1 MCNKFI
7 YQGDKMNLLFLITT
21 LLFSQ
26 QNDASNGQ
34 AYLQSKDFAAP
45 SFTLKA
51 LNNLHKQWNLESRP
65 SPKIALEIFESRY
78 GMHQAPY
85 QNDDLPMG
93 LKLAPFP
100 FTLGT
105 VKGIALDCLICHGGI
120 LDGKPYPGLG
130 NNSLDLQTFFEDM
143 NKADGN
149 KKHLDFRFGNSR
161 GTNEAGAVSVFLIG
175 FRNPDLSL
183 KTSWANLGLNDEL
196 HEDPPAWW
204 LLKKK
209 KSIYATGGAD
219 ARSVR
224 SVMQFMM
231 SPLHGPDH
239 FNTTE
244 KKFAD
249 LQAFMLSI
257 QPPAYPFAIEH
268 SLAAQGKEL
277 FENNCSKCHGTY
289 GDKPKYPNKIISL
302 KVIGTDTKRFF
313 GITKDF
319 GRFYNSSWFSKE
331 IQGWFSD
338 DYKARE
344 TDGYQAPPLDGIW
357 ATAPYLHNGSI
368 PSVYTLLNSK
378 ARPKV
383 FTRDFENK
391 FANYNQKE
399 LGWSYQFKNNSDH
412 LQEKEITEQRK
423 WYDTSTPGRFNIGH
437 TFGDDLTEQERSQV
451 IEYLK
456 TL

>member
-1 MCNKFI
+1 
-7 YQGDKMNLLFLITT
+7 MNLLFLITT

-100 FTLGT
+100 LTLGT

-257 QPPAYPFAIEH
+257 QPPAYPFAIDH

-289 GDKPKYPNKIISL
+289 GDKPKYPNKIIAL

-338 DYKARE
+338 DYKARD

-399 LGWSYQFKNNSDH
+399 LGWNYQFKNNSDH
-412 LQEKEITEQRK
+412 LLEKEITEQRK
-423 WYDTSTPGRFNIGH
+423 WYDTSTPGRLNIGH
-437 TFGDDLTEQERSQV
+437 TFGDDLTEDERSQV

>member
-1 MCNKFI
+1 
-7 YQGDKMNLLFLITT
+7 MNLLFLITT

-26 QNDASNGQ
+26 QNNASNGQ

-78 GMHQAPY
+78 GMHKAPY

-100 FTLGT
+100 LTLGT

-244 KKFAD
+244 KKFAE

-257 QPPAYPFAIEH
+257 QPPAYPFAIDH

-289 GDKPKYPNKIISL
+289 GDKPKYPNKIIPL

-391 FANYNQKE
+391 FVNYNQKE
-399 LGWSYQFKNNSDH
+399 LGWNYQFKNNSDH
-412 LQEKEITEQRK
+412 LLEKEITEQRK
-423 WYDTSTPGRFNIGH
+423 WYDTSTPGRLNIGH
-437 TFGDDLTEQERSQV
+437 TFGDDLTEDERSQV

>member
-1 MCNKFI
+1 
-7 YQGDKMNLLFLITT
+7 
-21 LLFSQ
+21 
-26 QNDASNGQ
+26 
-34 AYLQSKDFAAP
+34 
-45 SFTLKA
+45 
-51 LNNLHKQWNLESRP
+51 
-65 SPKIALEIFESRY
+65 
-78 GMHQAPY
+78 
-85 QNDDLPMG
+85 
-93 LKLAPFP
+93 
-100 FTLGT
+100 
-105 VKGIALDCLICHGGI
+105 LICHGGI

-149 KKHLDFRFGNSR
+149 KKHLNFRFGNSR

-209 KSIYATGGAD
+209 KSMYATGGAD

-257 QPPAYPFAIEH
+257 QPPAYPFAIDH
-268 SLAAQGKEL
+268 SLAAQGKIL
-277 FENNCSKCHGTY
+277 FESNCSKCHGTY

-302 KVIGTDTKRFF
+302 KVIGTDDKRFF

-331 IQGWFSD
+331 IEGWFSD

-357 ATAPYLHNGSI
+357 ATAPYLHNGSV

-378 ARPKV
+378 IRPKV

-399 LGWSYQFKNNSDH
+399 LGWNYEFKNNSDH
-412 LQEKEITEQRK
+412 LQGKEITEQRK
-423 WYDTSTPGRFNIGH
+423 WYDTSTSGRLNTGH

>member
-1 MCNKFI
+1 
-7 YQGDKMNLLFLITT
+7 MNLLFLITT

-257 QPPAYPFAIEH
+257 QPPAYPFAIDH
-268 SLAAQGKEL
+268 SLAAQGKGL

-399 LGWSYQFKNNSDH
+399 LGWNYEFKNNSDH
-412 LQEKEITEQRK
+412 LQGKEITEQRK
-423 WYDTSTPGRFNIGH
+423 WYDTSTSGRLNIGH

>member
-1 MCNKFI
+1 
-7 YQGDKMNLLFLITT
+7 MNLLFLITT

-26 QNDASNGQ
+26 QNNASNGQ

-244 KKFAD
+244 KKFAE

-257 QPPAYPFAIEH
+257 QPPAYPFAIDH

-289 GDKPKYPNKIISL
+289 GDKPKYPNKIIAL

-391 FANYNQKE
+391 FVNYNQKE
-399 LGWSYQFKNNSDH
+399 LGWNYQFKNNSDH
-412 LQEKEITEQRK
+412 LLEKEITEQRK
-423 WYDTSTPGRFNIGH
+423 WYDTSTPGRLNIGH
-437 TFGDDLTEQERSQV
+437 TFGDDLTEDERSQV

>member
-1 MCNKFI
+1 
-7 YQGDKMNLLFLITT
+7 MNLLFLITT

-100 FTLGT
+100 LTLGT

-257 QPPAYPFAIEH
+257 QPPAYPFAIDH

-357 ATAPYLHNGSI
+357 ATAPYLHNGTI

-399 LGWSYQFKNNSDH
+399 LGWNYQFKNNSDH
-412 LQEKEITEQRK
+412 LLEKEITEQRK
-423 WYDTSTPGRFNIGH
+423 WYDTSTPGRLNIGH
-437 TFGDDLTEQERSQV
+437 TFGDDLTEDERSQV

>member
-1 MCNKFI
+1 
-7 YQGDKMNLLFLITT
+7 MNLLFLITT

-244 KKFAD
+244 KKFAE

-257 QPPAYPFAIEH
+257 QPPAYPFAIDH

-289 GDKPKYPNKIISL
+289 GDKPKYPNKIIAL

-391 FANYNQKE
+391 FVNYNQKE
-399 LGWSYQFKNNSDH
+399 LGWNYQFKNNSDH
-412 LQEKEITEQRK
+412 LLEKEITEQRK
-423 WYDTSTPGRFNIGH
+423 WYDTSTPGRLNIGH
-437 TFGDDLTEQERSQV
+437 TFGDDLTEDERSQV

>member
-1 MCNKFI
+1 
-7 YQGDKMNLLFLITT
+7 MNLLFLITT

-257 QPPAYPFAIEH
+257 QPPAYPFSIDH
-268 SLAAQGKEL
+268 SLAAQGKGL

-338 DYKARE
+338 VYKARE

-412 LQEKEITEQRK
+412 LQEKEITERRK

>member
-1 MCNKFI
+1 
-7 YQGDKMNLLFLITT
+7 MNLLFLITS
-21 LLFSQ
+21 LLSSQ
-26 QNDASNGQ
+26 QGDAFNGQ

-45 SFTLKA
+45 SFSLKA
-51 LNNLHKQWNLESRP
+51 LNNLHKQWNLDSRP
-65 SPKIALEIFESRY
+65 SPKIALQIFESRY

-93 LKLAPFP
+93 IKLAPFP
-100 FTLGT
+100 LTLGT

-257 QPPAYPFAIEH
+257 QPPAYPFAIDH

-391 FANYNQKE
+391 FVNYNQKE
-399 LGWSYQFKNNSDH
+399 LGWNYQFKNNSDH
-412 LQEKEITEQRK
+412 LLEKEITEQRK
-423 WYDTSTPGRFNIGH
+423 WYDTSTPGRLNIGH
-437 TFGDDLTEQERSQV
+437 TFGDDLTEDERSQV

>member
-1 MCNKFI
+1 
-7 YQGDKMNLLFLITT
+7 MNLLFLITT

-26 QNDASNGQ
+26 QNNASNGQ

-120 LDGKPYPGLG
+120 LDGKSYPGLG

-257 QPPAYPFAIEH
+257 QPPAYPFAIDH

-289 GDKPKYPNKIISL
+289 GDKPKYPNKIIPL

-391 FANYNQKE
+391 FVNYNQKE
-399 LGWSYQFKNNSDH
+399 LGWNYQFKNNSDH
-412 LQEKEITEQRK
+412 LLEKEITEQRK
-423 WYDTSTPGRFNIGH
+423 WYDTSTPGRLNIGH
-437 TFGDDLTEQERSQV
+437 TFGDDLTEDERSQV

>member
-1 MCNKFI
+1 
-7 YQGDKMNLLFLITT
+7 MNLLFLITT

-100 FTLGT
+100 LTLGT

-244 KKFAD
+244 KKFAE

-257 QPPAYPFAIEH
+257 QPPAYPFAIDH

-289 GDKPKYPNKIISL
+289 GDKPKYPNKIIAL

-313 GITKDF
+313 GITKGF

-391 FANYNQKE
+391 FVNYNQKE
-399 LGWSYQFKNNSDH
+399 LGWNYQFKNNSDH
-412 LQEKEITEQRK
+412 LLEKEITEQRK
-423 WYDTSTPGRFNIGH
+423 WYDTSTPGRLNIGH
-437 TFGDDLTEQERSQV
+437 TFGDDLTEDERSQV

>member
-100 FTLGT
+100 LTLGT

-257 QPPAYPFAIEH
+257 QPPAYPFAIDH
-268 SLAAQGKEL
+268 SLAAQGKGL

-399 LGWSYQFKNNSDH
+399 LGWNYEFKNNSDH
-412 LQEKEITEQRK
+412 LKGKEITEQRK
-423 WYDTSTPGRFNIGH
+423 WYDTSTSGRLNIGH

>member
-7 YQGDKMNLLFLITT
+7 YQGDKMNLLLLITT

-130 NNSLDLQTFFEDM
+130 NNSLDLKTFFEDM

-209 KSIYATGGAD
+209 KSMYATGGAD

-268 SLAAQGKEL
+268 SLAAQGKGL

-423 WYDTSTPGRFNIGH
+423 WDDTSTPGRFNIGH

>member
-1 MCNKFI
+1 
-7 YQGDKMNLLFLITT
+7 MNLLFLITT

-26 QNDASNGQ
+26 QNNASNGQ

-257 QPPAYPFAIEH
+257 QPPAYPFAIDH

-391 FANYNQKE
+391 FVNYNQKE
-399 LGWSYQFKNNSDH
+399 LGWNYQFKNNSDH
-412 LQEKEITEQRK
+412 LLEKEITEQRK
-423 WYDTSTPGRFNIGH
+423 WYDTSTPGRLNIGH
-437 TFGDDLTEQERSQV
+437 TFGDDLTEDERSQV

>member
-1 MCNKFI
+1 
-7 YQGDKMNLLFLITT
+7 MNLLFLITT

-120 LDGKPYPGLG
+120 LDGKSYPGLG

-244 KKFAD
+244 KKFAE

-257 QPPAYPFAIEH
+257 QPPAYPFAIDH

-289 GDKPKYPNKIISL
+289 GDKPKYPNKIIAL

-391 FANYNQKE
+391 FVNYNQKE
-399 LGWSYQFKNNSDH
+399 LGWNYQFKNNSDH
-412 LQEKEITEQRK
+412 LLEKEITEQRK
-423 WYDTSTPGRFNIGH
+423 WYDTSTPGRLNIGH
-437 TFGDDLTEQERSQV
+437 TFGDDLTEDERSQV

>member
-1 MCNKFI
+1 
-7 YQGDKMNLLFLITT
+7 MNLLFLITT

-100 FTLGT
+100 LTLGT

-257 QPPAYPFAIEH
+257 QPPAYPFAIDH

-289 GDKPKYPNKIISL
+289 GDKPKYPNKIIAL

-391 FANYNQKE
+391 FVNYNQKE
-399 LGWSYQFKNNSDH
+399 LGWNYQFKNNSDH
-412 LQEKEITEQRK
+412 LLEKEITEQRK
-423 WYDTSTPGRFNIGH
+423 WYDTSTPGRLNIGH
-437 TFGDDLTEQERSQV
+437 TFGDDLTEDERSQV

>member
-1 MCNKFI
+1 
-7 YQGDKMNLLFLITT
+7 MNLLFLITT

-26 QNDASNGQ
+26 QNNASNGQ

-100 FTLGT
+100 LTLGT

-257 QPPAYPFAIEH
+257 QPPAYPFAIDH

-289 GDKPKYPNKIISL
+289 GDKPKYPNKIIPL

-391 FANYNQKE
+391 FVNYNQKE
-399 LGWSYQFKNNSDH
+399 LGWNYQFKNNSDH
-412 LQEKEITEQRK
+412 LLEKEITEQRK
-423 WYDTSTPGRFNIGH
+423 WYDTSTPGRLNIGH
-437 TFGDDLTEQERSQV
+437 TFGDDLTEDERSQV

>member
-1 MCNKFI
+1 
-7 YQGDKMNLLFLITT
+7 MNLLFLITT

-26 QNDASNGQ
+26 QNNASNGQ

-78 GMHQAPY
+78 GMHKAPY

-100 FTLGT
+100 LTLGT

-120 LDGKPYPGLG
+120 LDGKSYPGLG

-257 QPPAYPFAIEH
+257 QPPAYPFAIDH

-289 GDKPKYPNKIISL
+289 GDKPKYPNKIIPL

-391 FANYNQKE
+391 FVNYNQKE
-399 LGWSYQFKNNSDH
+399 LGWNYQFKNNSDH
-412 LQEKEITEQRK
+412 LLEKEITEQRK
-423 WYDTSTPGRFNIGH
+423 WYDTSTPGRLNIGH
-437 TFGDDLTEQERSQV
+437 TFGDDLTEDERSQV

>member
-1 MCNKFI
+1 
-7 YQGDKMNLLFLITT
+7 MNLLFLITT

-437 TFGDDLTEQERSQV
+437 TFGDDLTENERSQV

>member
-1 MCNKFI
+1 
-7 YQGDKMNLLFLITT
+7 MNLIFLITT
-21 LLFSQ
+21 LLASQ
-26 QNDASNGQ
+26 HTDAINGQ

-51 LNNLHKQWNLESRP
+51 YKNLHKQWALD
-65 SPKIALEIFESRY
+65 SPPTPKVSLDFFESRY

-85 QNDDLPMG
+85 QNDGLPMG

-100 FTLGT
+100 LTLGT
-105 VKGIALDCLICHGGI
+105 VKGIALDCLVCHGGI

-149 KKHLDFRFGNSR
+149 KKPLAFKFGNSR
-161 GTNEAGAVSVFLIG
+161 GTNEAGAVSVFLLG
-175 FRNPDLSL
+175 FRNPDLSI
-183 KTSWANLGLNDEL
+183 KTSWTNLGLDDEL

-209 KSIYATGGAD
+209 KSMYATGGAN
-219 ARSVR
+219 AKSVR

-231 SPLHGPDH
+231 SPIHGPDH
-239 FNTTE
+239 FNTNE

-249 LQAFMLSI
+249 LQAYILSI
-257 QPPAYPFAIEH
+257 QPPAYPFAIDH
-268 SLAAQGKEL
+268 SQAKAGKNL
-277 FENNCSKCHGTY
+277 FENNCSKCHGSY
-289 GDKPKYPNKIISL
+289 GEKPGYPNKIIPL
-302 KVIGTDTKRFF
+302 QVIGTDTKRFF
-313 GITKDF
+313 GITNEF
-319 GRFYNSSWFSKE
+319 GKLYNSSWFSKE
-331 IQGWFSD
+331 IEGWFSD

-344 TDGYQAPPLDGIW
+344 TNGYQAPPLDGVW
-357 ATAPYLHNGSI
+357 ATAPYLHNGSVPTI
-368 PSVYTLLNSK
+368 YTLLNSK

-391 FANYNQKE
+391 FTNYNQKE
-399 LGWSYQFKNNSDH
+399 LGWNYQFKNNNDH
-412 LQEKEITEQRK
+412 LREKELTEQRK
-423 WYDTSTPGRFNIGH
+423 WYDTSTPGRQNIGH
-437 TFGDDLTEQERSQV
+437 TFGDNLTEHERLQV
-451 IEYLK
+451 LEYLK

>member
-1 MCNKFI
+1 
-7 YQGDKMNLLFLITT
+7 MNLLFLITT
-21 LLFSQ
+21 LLSSQ
-26 QNDASNGQ
+26 QGDAFNGQ

-45 SFTLKA
+45 SFSLKA

-65 SPKIALEIFESRY
+65 SPKIALQIFESRY

-93 LKLAPFP
+93 IKLAPFP
-100 FTLGT
+100 LTLGT

-149 KKHLDFRFGNSR
+149 KKHLNFRFGNSR

-209 KSIYATGGAD
+209 KSMYATGGAD

-257 QPPAYPFAIEH
+257 QPPAYPFAIDH
-268 SLAAQGKEL
+268 SLAAQGKIL
-277 FENNCSKCHGTY
+277 FESNCSKCHGTY

-302 KVIGTDTKRFF
+302 KVIGTDDKRFF

-331 IQGWFSD
+331 IEGWFSD

-357 ATAPYLHNGSI
+357 ATAPYLHNGSV

-378 ARPKV
+378 IRPKV

-399 LGWSYQFKNNSDH
+399 LGWNYEFKNNSDH
-412 LQEKEITEQRK
+412 LQGKEITEQRK
-423 WYDTSTPGRFNIGH
+423 WYDTSTSGRLNTGH

>member
-423 WYDTSTPGRFNIGH
+423 WYDTSTPGRLNIGH
-437 TFGDDLTEQERSQV
+437 TFGDDLTENERSQV

>member
-1 MCNKFI
+1 
-7 YQGDKMNLLFLITT
+7 MNLLFLITT

-120 LDGKPYPGLG
+120 LDGKSYPGLG

-244 KKFAD
+244 KKFAE

-257 QPPAYPFAIEH
+257 QPPAYPFAIDH

-289 GDKPKYPNKIISL
+289 GDKPKYPNKIIPL

-391 FANYNQKE
+391 FVNYNQKE
-399 LGWSYQFKNNSDH
+399 LGWNYQFKNNSDH
-412 LQEKEITEQRK
+412 LLEKEITEQRK
-423 WYDTSTPGRFNIGH
+423 WYDTSTPGRLNIGH
-437 TFGDDLTEQERSQV
+437 TFGDDLTEDERSQV

>member
-1 MCNKFI
+1 
-7 YQGDKMNLLFLITT
+7 MNLLFLITS
-21 LLFSQ
+21 LLSSQ
-26 QNDASNGQ
+26 QGDAFNGQ

-45 SFTLKA
+45 SFSLKA
-51 LNNLHKQWNLESRP
+51 LNNLHKQWNLDSRP
-65 SPKIALEIFESRY
+65 SPKIALQIFESRY

-93 LKLAPFP
+93 IKLAPFP
-100 FTLGT
+100 LTLGT
-105 VKGIALDCLICHGGI
+105 VKGIALDCLICHGGT

-149 KKHLDFRFGNSR
+149 KKHLNFRFGNSR

-209 KSIYATGGAD
+209 KSMYATGGAD

-257 QPPAYPFAIEH
+257 QPPAYPFAIDH
-268 SLAAQGKEL
+268 SLAAQGKIL
-277 FENNCSKCHGTY
+277 FESNCSKCHGTY
-289 GDKPKYPNKIISL
+289 GDKPTYPNKIIPL
-302 KVIGTDTKRFF
+302 KVIGTDDKRFF

-331 IQGWFSD
+331 IEGWFSD

-357 ATAPYLHNGSI
+357 ATAPYLHNGSV

-378 ARPKV
+378 TRPKV

-399 LGWSYQFKNNSDH
+399 LGWNYEFKNNSDH
-412 LQEKEITEQRK
+412 LQGKEITEQRK
-423 WYDTSTPGRFNIGH
+423 WYDTTTSGRLNIGH

>member
-1 MCNKFI
+1 
-7 YQGDKMNLLFLITT
+7 MNLLFLITT

-26 QNDASNGQ
+26 QNNASNGQ

-120 LDGKPYPGLG
+120 LDGKSYPGLG

-289 GDKPKYPNKIISL
+289 GDKPKYPNKIIPL

-391 FANYNQKE
+391 FVNYNQKE
-399 LGWSYQFKNNSDH
+399 LGWNYQFKNNSDH
-412 LQEKEITEQRK
+412 LLEKEITEQRK
-423 WYDTSTPGRFNIGH
+423 WYDTSTPGRLNIGH
-437 TFGDDLTEQERSQV
+437 TFGDDLTEDERSQV

>member
-257 QPPAYPFAIEH
+257 QPPAYPFAIDH
-268 SLAAQGKEL
+268 SLAAQGKGL

-368 PSVYTLLNSK
+368 PSVYTLLNSN

-423 WYDTSTPGRFNIGH
+423 WYDTSTPGRLNIGH

>member
-1 MCNKFI
+1 
-7 YQGDKMNLLFLITT
+7 MNLIFLITT
-21 LLFSQ
+21 LLVSQ
-26 QNDASNGQ
+26 HTDAANGQ
-34 AYLQSKDFAAP
+34 AYLQSNDFAAP

-51 LNNLHKQWNLESRP
+51 YNNLYKQWALESLP
-65 SPKIALEIFESRY
+65 DPKVSLGFFESRY

-85 QNDDLPMG
+85 HNDGLPMG

-100 FTLGT
+100 LTLGT
-105 VKGIALDCLICHGGI
+105 VKGIALDCLVCHGGI

-149 KKHLDFRFGNSR
+149 KKPLAFKFGNSR
-161 GTNEAGAVSVFLIG
+161 GTNEAGAVSVFLFG
-175 FRNPDLSL
+175 FRNADLSI
-183 KTSWANLGLNDEL
+183 KTSWTNLGLDDQL

-209 KSIYATGGAD
+209 KSMYATGGAN
-219 ARSVR
+219 AKSVR

-231 SPLHGPDH
+231 SPIHGPDH
-239 FNTTE
+239 FNNNE

-249 LQAFMLSI
+249 LQAYILSI
-257 QPPAYPFAIEH
+257 QPPAYPFPVDQP
-268 SLAAQGKEL
+268 LAKVGRML
-277 FENNCSKCHGTY
+277 FENNCSRCHGTY
-289 GDKPKYPNKIISL
+289 GENPSYPNKIIPL

-313 GITKDF
+313 GITKEF
-319 GRFYNSSWFSKE
+319 GKLYNSSWFSKE
-331 IQGWFSD
+331 VKGWFSD

-344 TDGYQAPPLDGIW
+344 TNGYQAPPLDGVW
-357 ATAPYLHNGSI
+357 ATAPYLHNGSVPTI
-368 PSVYTLLNSK
+368 YSLLNSK

-391 FANYNQKE
+391 FLNYNQKE
-399 LGWSYQFKNNSDH
+399 LGWNYQFKNNSDH
-412 LQEKEITEQRK
+412 LREKEITEQRK
-423 WYDTSTPGRFNIGH
+423 WYDTSTPGRHNIGH
-437 TFGDDLTEQERSQV
+437 TFGDNLTEQERLQV
-451 IEYLK
+451 LEYLK

>member
-1 MCNKFI
+1 
-7 YQGDKMNLLFLITT
+7 MNLLFLITT

-149 KKHLDFRFGNSR
+149 RKPLNFRFGNSR

-244 KKFAD
+244 KKFAE
-249 LQAFMLSI
+249 LQAYMLSI
-257 QPPAYPFAIEH
+257 QPPAYPFAIDH
-268 SLAAQGKEL
+268 SLAAQGKGL

-289 GDKPKYPNKIISL
+289 GDKSKYPNKIIPL

-338 DYKARE
+338 GYKARE
-344 TDGYQAPPLDGIW
+344 TEGYQAPPLDGIW

-391 FANYNQKE
+391 FINYNQKE

-412 LQEKEITEQRK
+412 LEGKEITEQRK
-423 WYDTSTPGRFNIGH
+423 WYDTSTPGRLNIGH
-437 TFGDDLTEQERSQV
+437 TFGDDLSEQERSQV

>member
-1 MCNKFI
+1 
-7 YQGDKMNLLFLITT
+7 MNLLFLITT

-257 QPPAYPFAIEH
+257 QPPAYPFAIDH
-268 SLAAQGKEL
+268 SLAAQGKIL
-277 FENNCSKCHGTY
+277 FESNCSKCHGTY
-289 GDKPKYPNKIISL
+289 GDKPTYPNKIIPL
-302 KVIGTDTKRFF
+302 KVIGTDDKRFF

-391 FANYNQKE
+391 FVNYNQKE
-399 LGWSYQFKNNSDH
+399 LGWNYQFKNNSDH
-412 LQEKEITEQRK
+412 LLEKEITEQRK
-423 WYDTSTPGRFNIGH
+423 WYDTSTPGRLNIGH
-437 TFGDDLTEQERSQV
+437 TFGDDLTEDERSQV

>member
-1 MCNKFI
+1 
-7 YQGDKMNLLFLITT
+7 MNLLFLITS

-26 QNDASNGQ
+26 QNDALNGQ

-45 SFTLKA
+45 SFTMKA

-100 FTLGT
+100 LTLGT

-149 KKHLDFRFGNSR
+149 KKHLNFRFGNSR

-183 KTSWANLGLNDEL
+183 KTSWTDLGLNDEL

-244 KKFAD
+244 KKFAE

-257 QPPAYPFAIEH
+257 QPPAYPFAINH
-268 SLAAQGKEL
+268 SLAAQGKGL

-289 GDKPKYPNKIISL
+289 GDKSSYPNKIIPL

-331 IQGWFSD
+331 VEGWFSD

-368 PSVYTLLNSK
+368 PSVYTLLNSN

-391 FANYNQKE
+391 FVNYNQKE
-399 LGWSYQFKNNSDH
+399 LGWNYQFKNNSDH
-412 LQEKEITEQRK
+412 LQGKEITEQRK
-423 WYDTSTPGRFNIGH
+423 WYDTSTPGRLNTGH

>member
-1 MCNKFI
+1 
-7 YQGDKMNLLFLITT
+7 MNLLFLITT

-244 KKFAD
+244 KKFSD

-289 GDKPKYPNKIISL
+289 GDKPKYPNKIIPL

-391 FANYNQKE
+391 FVNYNQKE
-399 LGWSYQFKNNSDH
+399 LGWNYQFKNNSDH
-412 LQEKEITEQRK
+412 LLEKEITEQRK
-423 WYDTSTPGRFNIGH
+423 WYDTSTPGRLNIGH
-437 TFGDDLTEQERSQV
+437 TFGDDLTEDERSQV

>member
-1 MCNKFI
+1 
-7 YQGDKMNLLFLITT
+7 MNLLFLITT

-120 LDGKPYPGLG
+120 LDGKSYPGLG

-289 GDKPKYPNKIISL
+289 GDKPKYPNKIIPL

-391 FANYNQKE
+391 FVNYNQKE
-399 LGWSYQFKNNSDH
+399 LGWNYQFKNNSDH
-412 LQEKEITEQRK
+412 LLEKEITEQRK
-423 WYDTSTPGRFNIGH
+423 WYDTSTPGRLNIGH
-437 TFGDDLTEQERSQV
+437 TFGDDLTEDERSQV

>member
-1 MCNKFI
+1 
-7 YQGDKMNLLFLITT
+7 MNLLFLITT

-78 GMHQAPY
+78 GMHKAPY

-100 FTLGT
+100 LTLGT

-257 QPPAYPFAIEH
+257 QPPAYPFAIDH

-289 GDKPKYPNKIISL
+289 GDKPKYPNKIIPL

-391 FANYNQKE
+391 FVNYNQKE
-399 LGWSYQFKNNSDH
+399 LGWNYQFKNNSDH
-412 LQEKEITEQRK
+412 LLEKEITEQRK
-423 WYDTSTPGRFNIGH
+423 WYDTSTPGRLNIGH
-437 TFGDDLTEQERSQV
+437 TFGDDLTEDERSQV